1 MSLLGKKP
9 SDTYKSLIKVSGV
22 NNQIIDTTLRSI
34 EDGMGNDTALS
45 LSTTSVKALKL
56 EVDDI
61 VIDSNTITNAVL
73 DGGSY

>member
-22 NNQIIDTTLRSI
+22 NNQTIDSSLRTI

-45 LSTTSVKALKL
+45 LSTRTVKALKL
-56 EVDDI
+56 EVDDV
-61 VIDSNTITNAVL
+61 VIDSNSITGATM
-73 DGGSY
+73 DGGTF